1 MLIAWE
7 NAFAQT
13 ESAVNKENHVDVE
26 DYWYMEALLTPSLF
40 AFSFLV
46 AWAAGWL
53 MALSN
58 KSTKPIRH
66 GFYYAGIASSVMVLL
81 VVSL

>member
-1 MLIAWE
+1 ME
-7 NAFAQT
+7 NI
-13 ESAVNKENHVDVE
+13 
-26 DYWYMEALLTPSLF
+26 LTPSLF

-53 MALSN
+53 MALLN

-81 VVSL
+81 VLSL

>member
-1 MLIAWE
+1 
-7 NAFAQT
+7 
-13 ESAVNKENHVDVE
+13 
-26 DYWYMEALLTPSLF
+26 LF

-53 MALSN
+53 LAISN
-58 KSTKPIRH
+58 KSTKPIKH
-66 GFYYAGIASSVMVLL
+66 GFYYAAIASLVMVLL

>member
-1 MLIAWE
+1 MDL
-7 NAFAQT
+7 QT
-13 ESAVNKENHVDVE
+13 I
-26 DYWYMEALLTPSLF
+26 SLF

-46 AWAAGWL
+46 AWSIGWL
-53 MALSN
+53 LAALN

-81 VVSL
+81 VVLL

>member
-1 MLIAWE
+1 ME
-7 NAFAQT
+7 
-13 ESAVNKENHVDVE
+13 DV
-26 DYWYMEALLTPSLF
+26 LTPLLF

-53 MALSN
+53 LAISN
-58 KSTKPIRH
+58 KSTKPITH
-66 GFYYAGIASSVMVLL
+66 GFYYAAIASSVMVLL

>member
-1 MLIAWE
+1 M
-7 NAFAQT
+7 
-13 ESAVNKENHVDVE
+13 E
-26 DYWYMEALLTPSLF
+26 DILTLSLF

-53 MALSN
+53 LALSN

-66 GFYYAGIASSVMVLL
+66 GFYYAVIASSVMVLL
-81 VVSL
+81 FVSL

>member
-1 MLIAWE
+1 M
-7 NAFAQT
+7 
-13 ESAVNKENHVDVE
+13 E
-26 DYWYMEALLTPSLF
+26 DILTPSLF

-53 MALSN
+53 IALSN
-58 KSTKPIRH
+58 KSTKPIKH
-66 GFYYAGIASSVMVLL
+66 GFYYAGVASAVMVPL

>member
-1 MLIAWE
+1 ME
-7 NAFAQT
+7 
-13 ESAVNKENHVDVE
+13 DV
-26 DYWYMEALLTPSLF
+26 LTPSLF

-58 KSTKPIRH
+58 KSPKPVRH
-66 GFYYAGIASSVMVLL
+66 GFYYAAIASSVMVLL

>member
-1 MLIAWE
+1 M
-7 NAFAQT
+7 
-13 ESAVNKENHVDVE
+13 E
-26 DYWYMEALLTPSLF
+26 DILSPSLF
-40 AFSFLV
+40 AVSFLV

-53 MALSN
+53 MTLSN

-66 GFYYAGIASSVMVLL
+66 GFYYASIASSVMVLL

>member
-1 MLIAWE
+1 MG
-7 NAFAQT
+7 
-13 ESAVNKENHVDVE
+13 DV
-26 DYWYMEALLTPSLF
+26 LTPSLF

-46 AWAAGWL
+46 AWAAGWF

-58 KSTKPIRH
+58 KSTKPVRH
-66 GFYYAGIASSVMVLL
+66 GFYYAAIASSVMVLL

>member
-1 MLIAWE
+1 ME
-7 NAFAQT
+7 
-13 ESAVNKENHVDVE
+13 DV
-26 DYWYMEALLTPSLF
+26 LTPILF

-53 MALSN
+53 MAISS
-58 KSTKPIRH
+58 KSTKPIRY